1 MNFVSLSFL
10 LFLFVAAVCYYV
22 MPKITRPFWML
33 ACSYT
38 FYLYD
43 PENAP
48 FVALLLGMTAATYL
62 LGLLIQ
68 ICPVKPVRIAAVAA
82 AVLGCSSVLG
92 WGLYLHTAIKPTAL
106 AGLMVPLGSS
116 YFTFAA
122 LGYIIDVYRGKTRA
136 ERNPLYY
143 ALFVSFFP
151 CIVTG
156 PIERAGNL
164 LPQFKRKVTFDYN
177 RVSGGMFRILWGCF
191 KKLVI
196 ADTIGGIVGT
206 VFGKPAQ
213 YSGPILLIACL
224 LFTYQLYCDFSA
236 ASDIAIGAAA
246 VFGIEVMENFT
257 RPLAASSYTG
267 LWRRWHIS
275 LSSWFRDYLY
285 FPLGGSRKGKLRAH
299 VNQVIVFSVSGL
311 WHGLTPGYL
320 IWGLLNGVFLAVGK
334 ETSAVRGRIAARN
347 PLYRLSALKSVIQA
361 VIVYL
366 LFTAT
371 LVFFRAASL
380 SDAAVI
386 YGGLWQGWDV
396 VFSQSS
402 RFLSSLSAVGWKDA
416 VPWIILGGAFGVE
429 LLEFWRIPVN
439 QLIRRIPFFV
449 RWPLYYALII
459 LIGFYGQFGS
469 SGFIYQQY

>member
-1 MNFVSLSFL
+1 M
-10 LFLFVAAVCYYV
+10 A
-22 MPKITRPFWML
+22 R
-33 ACSYT
+33 
-38 FYLYD
+38 
-43 PENAP
+43 
-48 FVALLLGMTAATYL
+48 
-62 LGLLIQ
+62 
-68 ICPVKPVRIAAVAA
+68 
-82 AVLGCSSVLG
+82 
-92 WGLYLHTAIKPTAL
+92 
-106 AGLMVPLGSS
+106 
-116 YFTFAA
+116 
-122 LGYIIDVYRGKTRA
+122 
-136 ERNPLYY
+136 
-143 ALFVSFFP
+143 
-151 CIVTG
+151 
-156 PIERAGNL
+156 
-164 LPQFKRKVTFDYN
+164 
-177 RVSGGMFRILWGCF
+177 
-191 KKLVI
+191 
-196 ADTIGGIVGT
+196 
-206 VFGKPAQ
+206 
-213 YSGPILLIACL
+213 
-224 LFTYQLYCDFSA
+224 
-236 ASDIAIGAAA
+236 
-246 VFGIEVMENFT
+246 
-257 RPLAASSYTG
+257 
-267 LWRRWHIS
+267 
-275 LSSWFRDYLY
+275 
-285 FPLGGSRKGKLRAH
+285 
-299 VNQVIVFSVSGL
+299 
-311 WHGLTPGYL
+311 LTPGYL